1 MQQTSINKTVPQVRN
16 GQLEK
21 EARELRAENSSL
33 LADVESSTQATA
45 TSQQVPAAL
54 HEAPS
59 LGLFEAAEL
68 PPTPSMLHPCKAL
81 PPAEAL
87 QRQPSSCECPA

>member
-1 MQQTSINKTVPQVRN
+1 MSQVRN

-45 TSQQVPAAL
+45 TSQQVPAAVHRL
-54 HEAPS
+54 TPGPVRGSGAATRTQLVS
-59 LGLFEAAEL
+59 IAQGLA
-68 PPTPSMLHPCKAL
+68 TC
-81 PPAEAL
+81 
-87 QRQPSSCECPA
+87 

>member
-1 MQQTSINKTVPQVRN
+1 MQQTCIIKYAYPQVRN

-54 HEAPS
+54 HGTPP

-68 PPTPSMLHPCKAL
+68 PLTPSLVQTTQGLVTC
-81 PPAEAL
+81 
-87 QRQPSSCECPA
+87 